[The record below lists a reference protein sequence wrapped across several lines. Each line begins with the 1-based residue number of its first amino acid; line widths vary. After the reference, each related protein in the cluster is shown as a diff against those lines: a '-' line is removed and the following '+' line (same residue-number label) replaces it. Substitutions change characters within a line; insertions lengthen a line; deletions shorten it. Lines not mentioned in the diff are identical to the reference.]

1 MAAAVRNF
9 RRGIGIRG
17 GARDR
22 AASPDRDSRRRI
34 DWSNSAILGHRSVAA
49 RDLADLAAARMVGSA
64 LPWTQRQ
71 FLLRQARGETS
82 GDLRRIS
89 SLRAVQNH
97 LAVNPPAP
105 LKSAPARRTRIPL
118 GLLTFCV
125 VQTAIVTIAWRLLFS

>member
-1 MAAAVRNF
+1 M
-9 RRGIGIRG
+9 
-17 GARDR
+17 
-22 AASPDRDSRRRI
+22 
-34 DWSNSAILGHRSVAA
+34 GHRSVAA

-71 FLLRQARGETS
+71 FLLRQAS
-82 GDLRRIS
+82 RRNIGRFEAN
-89 SLRAVQNH
+89 LIIAAVQNH